1 MERKMYSDIN
11 RLEPELIKKY
21 KEEGFLLV
29 PSLISKEDLIILDVT
44 IRNIVKDAENNE
56 TITQVIEYEN
66 IQIDGLCLPRRLFN
80 PFELH
85 EQFRRIATSEQV
97 LGYVISLIGQDIA
110 LQHSKLNMKPQKVG
124 AVVEWHQ
131 DFTYFPHTNDDLVGV
146 LIYLDDATSE
156 NGCLEVLPR
165 QHTRS
170 FDHSLPDGSFAGMI
184 TEEINE
190 ENYGQPVT
198 LAAKAGSTIFLH
210 PFTPHRS
217 APNVSEKPR
226 KTLIFEYRATDA
238 FPIYTGSQ
246 LVSMESYVHHLHGN
260 PATHARFGGPP
271 PAIYTP
277 KDIPKSLYELQ
288 EVSRKILKPEE

>member
-1 MERKMYSDIN
+1 MLLKYGK
-11 RLEPELIKKY
+11 IKKQN
-21 KEEGFLLV
+21 KKVKSEDIIGNLNFLLSASMPPIKLV
-29 PSLISKEDLIILDVT
+29 IIPNIIDEDIIYPIMTGL
-44 IRNIVKDAENNE
+44 KLSS
-56 TITQVIEYEN
+56 
-66 IQIDGLCLPRRLFN
+66 IDK
-80 PFELH
+80 
-85 EQFRRIATSEQV
+85 
-97 LGYVISLIGQDIA
+97 Y
-110 LQHSKLNMKPQKVG
+110 
-124 AVVEWHQ
+124 
-131 DFTYFPHTNDDLVGV
+131 DDLVGV

-184 TEEINE
+184 TEEIDE
-190 ENYGQPVT
+190 ENYGHPVT

-217 APNVSEKPR
+217 APNVSEQPR
-226 KTLIFEYRATDA
+226 KTLIFEYRAADA

-260 PATHARFGGPP
+260 PATYARFGGPS

-277 KDIPKSLYELQ
+277 KNIPKSLYELQ
-288 EVSRKILKPEE
+288 EVSSKILKLKE